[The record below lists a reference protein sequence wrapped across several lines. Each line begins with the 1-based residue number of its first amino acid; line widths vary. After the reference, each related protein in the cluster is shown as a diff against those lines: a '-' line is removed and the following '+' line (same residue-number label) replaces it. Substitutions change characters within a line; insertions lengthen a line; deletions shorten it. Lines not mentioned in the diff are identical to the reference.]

1 MFSSLIL
8 SPGKDVIENLKQYK
22 SFHLISMHKCWSIE
36 AFWKKNLDFSSFFLL
51 VTLHY
56 QVFYPLPKH
65 EQLSCVVH
73 ALATRRR
80 LNVGTIY
87 MSQNLNL
94 FFSVD
99 NKNENQF
106 VYIYATFSLNG
117 TIWFC
122 VTKTSKF
129 PICGG
134 GTIFSPHRAGGAEGT
149 LSGLRLKLP
158 LQFQEWHIWN
168 LDISRI
174 KMVYNMSLSIPIQ
187 PIGLYNLGWRQNKCQ
202 KNFSMSGFRVTR

>member
-80 LNVGTIY
+80 LTNIVYEQPLSLMTKFKNTY
-87 MSQNLNL
+87 QFNFTNSKWNYYFQ
-94 FFSVD
+94 FS
-99 NKNENQF
+99 
-106 VYIYATFSLNG
+106 
-117 TIWFC
+117 
-122 VTKTSKF
+122 KTWKEF
-129 PICGG
+129 PV
-134 GTIFSPHRAGGAEGT
+134 EG
-149 LSGLRLKLP
+149 P
-158 LQFQEWHIWN
+158 
-168 LDISRI
+168 
-174 KMVYNMSLSIPIQ
+174 
-187 PIGLYNLGWRQNKCQ
+187 
-202 KNFSMSGFRVTR
+202 NFLW